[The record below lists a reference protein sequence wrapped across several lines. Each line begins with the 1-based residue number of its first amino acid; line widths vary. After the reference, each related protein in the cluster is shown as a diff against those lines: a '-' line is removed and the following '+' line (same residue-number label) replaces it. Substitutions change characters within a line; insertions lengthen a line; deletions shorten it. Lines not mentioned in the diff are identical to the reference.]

1 MKCETKHIGWLLGSM
16 LMLLLTACSSHHDD
30 NNGVEER
37 PTVITFYVYAPE
49 RPMPTRAGDLLVNP
63 IEGESAITS
72 LQIWVFAHDDGK
84 LVGYLCP
91 TELPTADGKVYQ
103 MAVSKEFA
111 DAATKPNV
119 DVYVAA
125 NTAAVNLT
133 FDGETT
139 RATLDAAMI
148 GTNYF
153 GTTTTTLVSSV
164 PTAGLPMSGVLLN
177 QEVVGTNPVLRIGT
191 DSYEGMAKVQLQ
203 RAVSKVRFVFSQ
215 QQGVEESEKL
225 IITGLTLNG
234 KVEEVDYGFPTEEYF
249 FLGNDGNA
257 YRIGSTYVSGVTTLI
272 DSSDPLSSIKESEDP
287 SNYVYD
293 PLVFSTAQD
302 YEDKIDGGVNGTVS
316 EPDKK
321 ELTQI
326 GPFYFRETNKMLRGT
341 ISYQMGE
348 EGTEQTKTFSMVT
361 PLGFSRNHSWIV
373 YAYYGSGGLDVLTVF
388 VKPWTEVTD
397 NRELYNW

>member
-1 MKCETKHIGWLLGSM
+1 
-16 LMLLLTACSSHHDD
+16 
-30 NNGVEER
+30 
-37 PTVITFYVYAPE
+37 
-49 RPMPTRAGDLLVNP
+49 
-63 IEGESAITS
+63 
-72 LQIWVFAHDDGK
+72 
-84 LVGYLCP
+84 
-91 TELPTADGKVYQ
+91 
-103 MAVSKEFA
+103 
-111 DAATKPNV
+111 
-119 DVYVAA
+119 
-125 NTAAVNLT
+125 
-133 FDGETT
+133 
-139 RATLDAAMI
+139 
-148 GTNYF
+148 
-153 GTTTTTLVSSV
+153 
-164 PTAGLPMSGVLLN
+164 
-177 QEVVGTNPVLRIGT
+177 
-191 DSYEGMAKVQLQ
+191 MAKVQLQ
-203 RAVSKVRFVFSQ
+203 RALSKVRFVFSQ

-234 KVEEVDYGFPTEEYF
+234 KVEEVDYDFPTEEYF